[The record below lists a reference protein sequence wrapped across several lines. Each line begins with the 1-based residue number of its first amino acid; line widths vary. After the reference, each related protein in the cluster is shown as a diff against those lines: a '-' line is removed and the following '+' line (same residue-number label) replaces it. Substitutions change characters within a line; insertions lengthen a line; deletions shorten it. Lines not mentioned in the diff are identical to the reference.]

1 MTKETEKSTWCRFCE
16 TALAALRKPAATR
29 LELPAL
35 DAAKNDKIL
44 VTLGQVPDGDP
55 MLNAMMSYAQVSIE
69 KNLRGAFNVEQP
81 PDKRLNFLDRAAAL
95 AELVETIEN
104 DRAEI
109 KEELR
114 DRQKRDQSKVK

>member
-1 MTKETEKSTWCRFCE
+1 M
-16 TALAALRKPAATR
+16 RKPAAPR